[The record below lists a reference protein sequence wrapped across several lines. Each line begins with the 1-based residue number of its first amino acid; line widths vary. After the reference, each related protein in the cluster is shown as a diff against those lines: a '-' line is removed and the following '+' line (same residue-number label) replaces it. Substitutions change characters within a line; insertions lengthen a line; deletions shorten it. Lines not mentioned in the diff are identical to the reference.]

1 MTAAGGGAA
10 AGAAPDTITI
20 TEGGVTVEVRPL
32 GWTDFWTLEADLAA
46 IVAMPDGTPE
56 LDAAFI
62 GACTA
67 LGRRMDAYAAPGSPA
82 LPSRVPPSSM
92 RAFIRRWVREVRDAA
107 VPPPSGGDSP
117 SPPSM
122 V

>member
-32 GWTDFWTLEADLAA
+32 GWTDYWTLDRDLAA
-46 IVAMPDGTPE
+46 IAAMPSGTPE
-56 LDAAFI
+56 LDAAVED
-62 GACTA
+62 ACLA
-67 LGRRMDAYAAPGSPA
+67 IAGRMDRYWVSGGR
-82 LPSRVPPSSM
+82 PSEVPTRRM
-92 RAFIRRWVREVRDAA
+92 RAFVRRWEAEVRDAA

-122 V
+122 G